1 MNRVAFLVALI
12 AVVSSFTGCKV
23 VQQLKKAGESAQQAA
38 SGAAATAAAGLKGA
52 SPEEQKDA
60 ELSEKLQ
67 GYIECL
73 NSASRDALRSR
84 TNYLR
89 SVDADMGPTEKTRS
103 VYVSEVTPDRCVKAL
118 EKVQNKTPALP
129 EIQAAA
135 DEYKKALEALAPITK
150 TLHQYY
156 DRKDYKDDKFAKGQE
171 LHPKVMTAF
180 AAFEKANDALD
191 EKVTA
196 LNDEVGKRHLAR
208 LKDRPDRKLEYLIER
223 SVDDAKKLVKLVDID
238 TIAKLDAA
246 AYQAALDTYQA
257 SYTEF
262 DTYATAHPEEVSK
275 VLSLSFFKSSAED
288 YLKAGKELMRRKR
301 DNKDFTKELGS
312 PEHVEGHPA
321 RVIRTFNTLVDRSN
335 SLTFRYSN

>member
-1 MNRVAFLVALI
+1 MKRVAFLVALI

-38 SGAAATAAAGLKGA
+38 SGAAATAAGLKGA

-60 ELSEKLQ
+60 ELAEKLQ

-84 TNYLR
+84 SNYLR
-89 SVDADMGPTEKTRS
+89 TVDADKGPTAKTRT
-103 VYVSEVTPDRCVKAL
+103 VYVSEINADRCVKAL

-171 LHPKVMTAF
+171 LHPKAMAAF
-180 AAFEKANDALD
+180 TAFEKANDALD
-191 EKVTA
+191 QKVTA
-196 LNDEVGKRHLAR
+196 LNDQVGQRHLAR
-208 LKDRPDRKLEYLIER
+208 LKDRPERKLEYLIER

-238 TIAKLDAA
+238 SIAKLDAA
-246 AYQAALDTYQA
+246 AYQAALDAYQA
-257 SYTEF
+257 S
-262 DTYATAHPEEVSK
+262 
-275 VLSLSFFKSSAED
+275 
-288 YLKAGKELMRRKR
+288 
-301 DNKDFTKELGS
+301 
-312 PEHVEGHPA
+312 
-321 RVIRTFNTLVDRSN
+321 
-335 SLTFRYSN
+335 